1 MNAVDFQGV
10 NVTYAKDQP
19 EYNPLPAM
27 RIPTPMGEV
36 ITCWELSDEELEYVM
51 KTKRI
56 YLSQLTFNSAL
67 QPIRMM
73 TDLADGII
81 ILTKGNSE

>member
-1 MNAVDFQGV
+1 MNAVEFPGV
-10 NVTYAKDQP
+10 NITFAKDQP

-36 ITCWELSDEELEYVM
+36 ITCWELSDEELEQV
-51 KTKRI
+51 KTTKRI
-56 YLSQLTFNSAL
+56 YLSQLTFNSPL

-73 TDLADGII
+73 ADLADGVV
-81 ILTKGNSE
+81 LTKGSSE